1 MPHTSLR
8 GRRHHDC
15 THGRLL
21 YAAVHFAFVLTSL
34 TPAAAAETD
43 PTSDQNPFLPA
54 PGTHAG
60 WTFLRGPDY
69 DGHSP
74 EIHLADS
81 WPEDGPPVLW
91 TRELGQGYSAFAA
104 SGRRVY
110 TQAQTL
116 GGQFVYCLDA
126 ETGET
131 LWEYRYAWPYEPLG
145 VYPGP
150 RSSPTLA
157 GGHVYFTGPDGLT
170 GCLTAGKG
178 QLVWQRNVVEEYHG
192 RGGTGF
198 GYSCTPVVI
207 DGLVILPVGGKS
219 ASMVALDAT
228 DGSEVWAAGNDPAS
242 YSPAFPI
249 ELGGRKLVV
258 GYLENSLVLHDRLT
272 GELLFR
278 QHLSQGY
285 DEHSAWPIYREP
297 YLWTSGPFRSGS
309 RLMQLPAEL
318 SGKAAAGAE
327 PEPPAELHLEHV
339 WQSTMLSNDVT
350 SSVLV
355 GDSIYGF
362 DIFDVQSKTQR
373 PSRGMFRCLDFLTGE
388 ERWSRGTGR
397 PQRGTTADPEEIGQS
412 GIIAAD
418 GKLILLTERG
428 ELLLLEATPESCN
441 ILARA
446 TILGG
451 ELTWTPPAL
460 HRGRVYVRNHS
471 RAACIYIGEPD
482 LLQTEQ
488 PVLTVDQIPQTRY
501 FDLAARLL
509 SVEPEYMFDVPSLQ
523 WQLQWFAA
531 SLGILAA
538 AGLLGL
544 LLSCT
549 VPAPLRVVV
558 RWRTYLV
565 TAFVL
570 GAAGTTFLSQI
581 TRDFVFTW
589 HVCLFIAFEPVM
601 AGLRLRRQPT
611 GSTQEVPQTGR
622 WQERLTLL
630 WFAAVCAAYF
640 LLCRRLSL
648 VFEWPFLMGFVGA
661 MPFLWFRNQLPPGR
675 WRTYAISPM
684 LTALAFTGFTVCG
697 CLSLWLRY

>member
-228 DGSEVWAAGNDPAS
+228 DGSEVWAAGNDPP
-242 YSPAFPI
+242 SP
-249 ELGGRKLVV
+249 L
-258 GYLENSLVLHDRLT
+258 N
-272 GELLFR
+272 
-278 QHLSQGY
+278 
-285 DEHSAWPIYREP
+285 W
-297 YLWTSGPFRSGS
+297 
-309 RLMQLPAEL
+309 
-318 SGKAAAGAE
+318 AAGS
-327 PEPPAELHLEHV
+327 
-339 WQSTMLSNDVT
+339 W
-350 SSVLV
+350 
-355 GDSIYGF
+355 
-362 DIFDVQSKTQR
+362 
-373 PSRGMFRCLDFLTGE
+373 
-388 ERWSRGTGR
+388 WS
-397 PQRGTTADPEEIGQS
+397 AIW
-412 GIIAAD
+412 
-418 GKLILLTERG
+418 K
-428 ELLLLEATPESCN
+428 
-441 ILARA
+441 
-446 TILGG
+446 
-451 ELTWTPPAL
+451 
-460 HRGRVYVRNHS
+460 
-471 RAACIYIGEPD
+471 
-482 LLQTEQ
+482 
-488 PVLTVDQIPQTRY
+488 IP
-501 FDLAARLL
+501 
-509 SVEPEYMFDVPSLQ
+509 
-523 WQLQWFAA
+523 W
-531 SLGILAA
+531 
-538 AGLLGL
+538 
-544 LLSCT
+544 SCT
-549 VPAPLRVVV
+549 IVSPVSCCFASTCPRD
-558 RWRTYLV
+558 
-565 TAFVL
+565 
-570 GAAGTTFLSQI
+570 TTSI
-581 TRDFVFTW
+581 
-589 HVCLFIAFEPVM
+589 
-601 AGLRLRRQPT
+601 
-611 GSTQEVPQTGR
+611 
-622 WQERLTLL
+622 
-630 WFAAVCAAYF
+630 
-640 LLCRRLSL
+640 
-648 VFEWPFLMGFVGA
+648 
-661 MPFLWFRNQLPPGR
+661 PPGR
-675 WRTYAISPM
+675 FIASRT
-684 LTALAFTGFTVCG
+684 CG
-697 CLSLWLRY
+697 PPVHFAPVPV